1 MENKE
6 NKEKTENKSVNP
18 SSGAEKVE
26 NIEKELAAKKQASE
40 NKKKTVQKKPA
51 KKPLEEK
58 KAVEKKQAK
67 ARIERAKKQKLSK
80 QERKAKAEERRKL
93 IKAKAEERRA
103 KLAAAKRARLLRRKE
118 LQEKRKAETAEKRAK
133 RQAAIAERKQKV
145 KQKKSERKKKTAQK
159 KTESRHT
166 HRRTPGFGGWLA
178 AVISLGA
185 VTLALG
191 TVVTVGAVDMA
202 KTKRAVMMGYKGTV
216 YEFAGVMDN
225 VDDDLDKARISSTV
239 SGQSRILTDLL
250 VQTRLA
256 ELSLE
261 KFPLEAEAEKN
272 LTSFINQTAAFCEG
286 ALSKLRSGQSLDER
300 DTQRL
305 EYLYKISHSVRTE
318 LDKAISSLTDEDMGA
333 FLKEKGKCA
342 LRDSLKGIEEMTL
355 PENNPIP
362 YAKTG
367 SFLKAEEMK
376 KGEKPKVSREKAE
389 SLCNKYFK
397 GYGIDKMEYLG
408 ETLSPTLKAYDFKLT
423 DKKQRELYVQ
433 IDKES
438 GALISFDFYEDCTE
452 KNFDATACEDI
463 AVSFLA
469 SLGYENMVGVY
480 AKESGASMDYTF
492 VYTSGGVTYYPDEVK
507 VKVCMQKGAVIGLDA
522 TKFLKNH
529 HSRESF
535 SWKISQ
541 DTAQSSLR
549 GDLNVLSARP
559 VVLSVNGRERSA
571 YEFFVSYDE
580 QKYLIYTDATSGAE
594 LRIVNVKDLI
604 V

>member
-1 MENKE
+1 MENNE
-6 NKEKTENKSVNP
+6 NKENKSVNP

-26 NIEKELAAKKQASE
+26 NVEKELAAKKQAAE
-40 NKKKTVQKKPA
+40 NKKKPTAKKSV

-93 IKAKAEERRA
+93 LKAKREERRA
-103 KLAAAKRARLLRRKE
+103 KLAAAKRARLLRKKQ
-118 LQEKRKAETAEKRAK
+118 LQEKRKAEENEKRAK
-133 RQAAIAERKQKV
+133 RQAEREERKKAIQ
-145 KQKKSERKKKTAQK
+145 QKKSERKKKPAQK
-159 KTESRHT
+159 KRESRHT
-166 HRRTPGFGGWLA
+166 HQRAPGFGGWLA

-202 KTKRAVMMGYKGTV
+202 KTNRSVMMGYKGTV

-225 VDDDLDKARISSTV
+225 VDDDLDKARISSTA

-256 ELSLE
+256 EMSLE
-261 KFPLEAEAEKN
+261 KFPLEAADEKN

-286 ALSKLRSGQSLDER
+286 ALSKLRSGQPLDER
-300 DTQRL
+300 DEQRL
-305 EYLYKISHSVRTE
+305 EYLYKISHSIRTE
-318 LDKAISSLTDEDMGA
+318 LDKAISSLTDEDMGE

-342 LRDSLKGIEEMTL
+342 LRDSLKSIEDMTL

-367 SFLKAEEMK
+367 NFPKSQEVKKSEKA
-376 KGEKPKVSREKAE
+376 KVSREKAE
-389 SLCNKYFK
+389 NLCNKYFK
-397 GYGIDKMEYLG
+397 GYEIEKTEYLG

-423 DKKQRELYVQ
+423 DKKGRELYVQ
-433 IDKES
+433 IDKDS
-438 GALISFDFYEDCTE
+438 GSLLSFDFYEECSE
-452 KNFDATACEDI
+452 KNFDAAACEEI
-463 AVSFLA
+463 AVSYLA
-469 SLGYENMVGVY
+469 RLGYENMVAVY

-492 VYTSGGVTYYPDEVK
+492 VYTLGGVTCYPDEVK
-507 VKVCMQKGAVIGLDA
+507 VKVCMEKGAVIGLDA

-529 HSRESF
+529 HSREAF

-549 GDLNVLSARP
+549 SDLNVLSARP
-559 VVLSVNGRERSA
+559 VVLAVNGKERSA
-571 YEFFVSYDE
+571 YEFFVSFDE